1 VPTAVF
7 IKSAARPADFPPDT
21 GREVAFV
28 GRSNSGKSTAVNVVT
43 GARKLA
49 RVSKTPGRTQLL
61 NFFSF
66 GEDRRLVDLPG
77 YGFARVA
84 PGVQALWRKSL
95 EAYLST
101 RASLKGLIVTMD
113 IRRGMTPLDETLLR
127 WLEPREL
134 PVAVLLTK
142 ADKLSRGAG
151 LTQERALEKTVGAAV
166 KVTRFSALTGEGVR
180 EAQAWIEAW
189 LSVEKKGDAQQ

>member
-1 VPTAVF
+1 MTSAVF
-7 IKSAARPADFPPDT
+7 LKSAATPADFPADT

-28 GRSNSGKSTAVNVVT
+28 GRSNSGKSTALNVVT

-61 NFFSF
+61 NFFSL

-84 PGVQALWRKSL
+84 PEVQARWQKSL
-95 EAYLST
+95 ETYLSS
-101 RASLKGLIVTMD
+101 RASLAGLIVTMD
-113 IRRGMTPLDETLLR
+113 IRRGITRLDEQLLR
-127 WLEPREL
+127 WLESHREL

-142 ADKLSRGAG
+142 ADKLSRSDGMAQQRTLG
-151 LTQERALEKTVGAAV
+151 SALGPHVRVAK
-166 KVTRFSALTGEGVR
+166 FSAVSGEGV
-180 EAQAWIEAW
+180 EDAKAWIESW
-189 LSVEKKGDAQQ
+189 LSGVQK